1 MFKLIVGLGNPGIKY
16 RWTRHNLGFLV
27 VEEFAKQ
34 RGIVWKRQRIFT
46 PLEKASD
53 KSGKDMKPV
62 RNKVSNA
69 VRKSSLTGFNAYVGQ
84 REIEK
89 ERVIL
94 CKPLTYVNCSGEAV
108 KEIAAKYNI
117 DNRDIL
123 VICDDLNLPLGKIR
137 IRAKGSDGGHNGLKS
152 IIDCLGTKEF
162 GLVRIG
168 ISKSPVTNPQSP
180 VTDYVLGKFTREEKK
195 IVKEVIAKAA
205 QAIETVIKEGIEK
218 AMNEYN
224 ATGYRSQ
231 VASQRRRKSEE
242 KRPES

>member
-1 MFKLIVGLGNPGIKY
+1 VFKLIVGLGNPGIKY

-27 VEEFAKQ
+27 IEEFAKQ
-34 RGIVWKRQRIFT
+34 KGVVWKKQRIFT
-46 PLEKASD
+46 PLGVSPD
-53 KSGKDMKPV
+53 KSG
-62 RNKVSNA
+62 
-69 VRKSSLTGFNAYVGQ
+69 LTPMSIGGLLAGFNAYVGQ
-84 REIEK
+84 GEIEK

-108 KEIAAKYNI
+108 KEIVAKYNI

-162 GLVRIG
+162 GRMRIG
-168 ISKSPVTNPQSP
+168 IGTLHAARYTFTPSNPPDEHRGERQKPLFNGASA
-180 VTDYVLGKFTREEKK
+180 TDYVLGKFTREEKK
-195 IVKEVIAKAA
+195 IIKEVIAKAA

-224 ATGYRSQ
+224 
-231 VASQRRRKSEE
+231 
-242 KRPES
+242 